1 VEPFKQFVKDVGADD
16 SNIIDACMRTMEQGE
31 KYLTK
36 DTPNWYY
43 DVESFRRGLL
53 QRKVLPEND
62 CPWIN
67 YSMAIYVN
75 GDVVPCSRDTRGG
88 TSWVSC

>member
-53 QRKVLPEND
+53 QRKVLRKTTVHGLTTRWRSASTATS
-62 CPWIN
+62 CH
-67 YSMAIYVN
+67 AAA
-75 GDVVPCSRDTRGG
+75 TRGAERHG
-88 TSWVSC
+88 